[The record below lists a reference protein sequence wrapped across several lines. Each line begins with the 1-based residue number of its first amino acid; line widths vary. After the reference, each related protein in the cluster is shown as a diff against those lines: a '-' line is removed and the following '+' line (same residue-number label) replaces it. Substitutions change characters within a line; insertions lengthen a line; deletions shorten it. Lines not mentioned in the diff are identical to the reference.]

1 VNEFEP
7 EDIESLIAAELAG
20 LPRLGHGTDPLG
32 SHPVDWR
39 HLQPEQVSV
48 EWTALR
54 EWVEWFTVRY
64 TVPVSVV
71 PDCWWRH
78 GALVEELSALHVA
91 HLAAFDDS
99 DSGFGPIG
107 WHERLALARPR
118 LQNAGAGCA
127 SGHFE
132 LKPRSWDAAT
142 DEAEWD
148 AWITETHASRDT
160 AVSHQGKGAG

>member
-1 VNEFEP
+1 MSEFQP

-20 LPRLGHGTDPLG
+20 LPRLGRSTDPLG
-32 SHPVDWR
+32 SHAVDWR
-39 HLQPEQVSV
+39 HLPPDRVRA

-71 PDCWWRH
+71 PNCWWKH

-91 HLAAFDDS
+91 HLAAFDES
-99 DSGFGPIG
+99 DSGFGPVG

-132 LKPRSWDAAT
+132 LKSRSWDTAT
-142 DEAEWD
+142 DEPEWD
-148 AWITETHASRDT
+148 AWITQSHAGRDT
-160 AVSHQGKGAG
+160 VVPHEGKEEG